1 MKYTKN
7 GVMPFPTL
15 SAALN
20 INWVKSGVILAFINR
35 GTKIGEASV
44 HFVIASGIKKDIN
57 MIAKNIVTINGI
69 PVNSKLLINEI
80 NQEATTVPKLVQFK
94 ILTSNDAKN
103 IKMNIYPRLSNSF
116 DNPTLKSFVF
126 LMFLDINP

>member
-1 MKYTKN
+1 M
-7 GVMPFPTL
+7 
-15 SAALN
+15 
-20 INWVKSGVILAFINR
+20 ILVFMNS
-35 GTKIGEASV
+35 GTKIGEAKV
-44 HFVIASGIKKDIN
+44 HLVMASGIKKDIN